1 MLSPSPSKQSTASL
15 GNPLNE
21 SIEDIVRRLKI
32 MEERFNTMRS
42 KVQLIEQ
49 NMLSK
54 NRNFYT
60 EIKTLNLEFTDT
72 KKEIEDIR
80 DKMSVLLKEMEG
92 FSRKEDVDVL
102 RKYIDFWNPITFVT
116 KNEIEEVVRDILV
129 KLKKEQSIE
138 QGLK

>member
-1 MLSPSPSKQSTASL
+1 
-15 GNPLNE
+15 
-21 SIEDIVRRLKI
+21 
-32 MEERFNTMRS
+32 MRS